1 MSYIAGK
8 QEKIVTRGLVYAIDG
23 IDHGTFPGNGSS
35 STTYKSLAGSK
46 NLTMQSTVT
55 HRYHKSGILSFNGT
69 TDYLSGSDS
78 GFPSGASAR
87 TVGFWFR
94 PLDFTDN
101 WGAILTYGTTTAY
114 QGFGITW
121 NDTSHNILVGRYGGN
136 SAANSTTI
144 EMDRWHYMTVVFD
157 GSSTIKFFLNASA
170 DGTATLSSINTQLS
184 GNFTIGNGMSGWD
197 SGYFRGQIGPFHI
210 YNRELSTTEITQN
223 YNLWKSRFQPD
234 TESSV
239 ITTNRVFHI
248 DAGNTNSYG
257 GSGTSI
263 TDLAGTQNATITS
276 GNPFSSDDGGAFNLR
291 GDSEDASITAT
302 NHADLRITGDITAD
316 IWVNFDATNIDNV
329 NLIAHNASG
338 ESSQANYL
346 YWMNWKT
353 TSGGSIRYGHEYGSG
368 TNKVNTVAVTV
379 ETGRWYNFC
388 MIRDHSGAIGTAR
401 TWYLFQDGVQIDS
414 FTYTSSQDASG
425 GSNSFT
431 HIGSNIDG
439 NDLNGK
445 ISSVRI
451 YNTPLSLSQLRSNYN
466 ATAPRFKSGI
476 DTGIVDTTTTLDR
489 TDCVLE
495 LDPSSPVC
503 YYGGGSDVK
512 DLAGGPTDGTLV
524 NATYN
529 SSYGGVWDFDG
540 NGDIIQLRHKNFAR
554 FRQFDSQ
561 SDGDDI
567 TIMAWVLVHSDV
579 TEHRP
584 ATNSGMWFS
593 TLEES
598 NVGGTQGTGM
608 HLSWAD
614 DSYVGSGYDSVLLC
628 RIGQTP
634 SSGWSGGHQYRSNG
648 NTFPKNTWKHIVV
661 TFEGATSSGKTSK
674 AYFDGSETTWTKYQD
689 GPGTNQPIPYLRS
702 TGTVAQCNLGGA
714 LTQRGDGLFLSGRS
728 SSYFKGSIGYFATF
742 RRALSATEIL
752 NHYNATKS
760 RFGL

>member
-8 QEKIVTRGLVYAIDG
+8 QEKLVTRGLVYAIDG

-35 STTYKSLAGSK
+35 STTYGTLAGAN

-55 HRYHKSGILSFNGT
+55 HRYHKNGILSFNGT
-69 TDYLSGSDS
+69 SDYLSGSDS

-197 SGYFRGQIGPFHI
+197 SGYFKGQIGPLHI

-223 YNLWKSRFQPD
+223 YNLWKSRFQPSE
-234 TESSV
+234 TSV

-276 GNPFSSDDGGAFNLR
+276 GAPFSSDDGGAFNLR

-368 TNKVNTVAVTV
+368 TNKINTVAVTV

-388 MIRDHSGAIGTAR
+388 IIRDHSGAIGTAR
-401 TWYLFQDGVQIDS
+401 TWYLLQDGVKIDS
-414 FTYTSSQDASG
+414 FTYTSGEDASG

-451 YNTPLSLSQLRSNYN
+451 YNTPLTLAQVKDNYN
-466 ATAPRFKSGI
+466 ALAPRLITGHDAGETDDRVGMVTASLALDYDFGSPICNSGI
-476 DTGIVDTTTTLDR
+476 GSTV
-489 TDCVLE
+489 TDLH
-495 LDPSSPVC
+495 DNNN
-503 YYGGGSDVK
+503 
-512 DLAGGPTDGTLV
+512 GTISG
-524 NATYN
+524 ATYSKEN
-529 SSYGGVWDFDG
+529 GGCLDFDG
-540 NGDIIQLRHKNFAR
+540 SNDKITLPSAVADFFSQQSFSVGLWIKLDNSTRADMDPFFSVYAASASNRYFKIQRNQNDHGNNESEKLQMNFY
-554 FRQFDSQ
+554 
-561 SDGDDI
+561 GDDLNNTGAVFTSTDWTYFVGTFDNSTKLQSI
-567 TIMAWVLVHSDV
+567 YTNGTLYDSRTATSNTNVSGGSVHI
-579 TEHRP
+579 
-584 ATNSGMWFS
+584 G
-593 TLEES
+593 
-598 NVGGTQGTGM
+598 
-608 HLSWAD
+608 AD
-614 DSYVGSGYDSVLLC
+614 DAALGSRFLDGKVAMCHIYD
-628 RIGQTP
+628 
-634 SSGWSGGHQYRSNG
+634 N
-648 NTFPKNTWKHIVV
+648 K
-661 TFEGATSSGKTSK
+661 
-674 AYFDGSETTWTKYQD
+674 
-689 GPGTNQPIPYLRS
+689 
-702 TGTVAQCNLGGA
+702 A
-714 LTQRGDGLFLSGRS
+714 LTAAEVLQ
-728 SSYFKGSIGYFATF
+728 
-742 RRALSATEIL
+742 
-752 NHYNATKS
+752 NYNATKS